1 MSTLVGSVE
10 ELTEVGEEFG
20 REFDD
25 DGAEIF
31 SLENPR
37 DLVEE
42 DWARGEAS
50 DILDLAGDDY
60 EVTGDG
66 TVVAC
71 NIKVELALSQP
82 QMTEYWYLRRLSER
96 RPESAAV
103 LGLEISAGG
112 SQPSQKPTAAVE
124 LFSLGCEHGLCNC
137 DGSVGNSEDVM
148 KGDDSHSDSVCGISS
163 RSKGGAPK
171 GSVRY
176 MGPVF
181 IKRRRRHHTFE
192 LNMGNSRHRNIYHI
206 ITYLD

>member
-1 MSTLVGSVE
+1 VSTLVGSVE

-50 DILDLAGDDY
+50 DILDPAAGDDND
-60 EVTGDG
+60 VTGDG
-66 TVVAC
+66 TVVVC

-82 QMTEYWYLRRLSER
+82 QMTEDWYLRRLSER

-112 SQPSQKPTAAVE
+112 EPT
-124 LFSLGCEHGLCNC
+124 LSKTN
-137 DGSVGNSEDVM
+137 
-148 KGDDSHSDSVCGISS
+148 SS
-163 RSKGGAPK
+163 R
-171 GSVRY
+171 
-176 MGPVF
+176 
-181 IKRRRRHHTFE
+181 
-192 LNMGNSRHRNIYHI
+192 
-206 ITYLD
+206 

>member
-50 DILDLAGDDY
+50 DILDLAGDDN

-66 TVVAC
+66 TVVVC

-82 QMTEYWYLRRLSER
+82 QMTEDCYLRRLSER
-96 RPESAAV
+96 KPESATV
-103 LGLEISAGG
+103 LGLEISAGE
-112 SQPSQKPTAAVE
+112 P
-124 LFSLGCEHGLCNC
+124 
-137 DGSVGNSEDVM
+137 
-148 KGDDSHSDSVCGISS
+148 SHSKTNSS
-163 RSKGGAPK
+163 R
-171 GSVRY
+171 
-176 MGPVF
+176 
-181 IKRRRRHHTFE
+181 
-192 LNMGNSRHRNIYHI
+192 
-206 ITYLD
+206 